1 MRPETRTLTVLSIV
15 VFLVMTGISI
25 VVPVVPLLGKSFGV
39 SEFLIGVLVGGLAG
53 ARVFL
58 DLPSGVLGDR
68 FGNRRM
74 MMTGLGIVAVTS
86 LLAVIPGRMDP
97 GIVPYVLLVVIRISE
112 GVGSAFYVTSS
123 LAALARSAPQG
134 RRGSHMSVYVSAL
147 LTGQIAGPVIGG
159 AAAAVGG
166 LTAPFVVYGMLAV
179 AGLVMVAAFLPRSVA
194 VGEARGIDWA
204 GARAILRDRSFLIVN
219 LGTMAAF
226 FIRAGIISTV
236 LPFHTAHVLGI
247 PLDSP
252 ENQAKVAGYIGLLI
266 TTIAL
271 ASLVTMWPAGRWSDR
286 RGRKAPF
293 VVSLV
298 LAGLTAPFIYFA
310 KDWWTLVAV
319 MVVYGLVLG
328 LHGPLASWSSDLVPP
343 QQMGVGMGLYRT
355 ISDLGFLLG
364 PLVMGAVLQLV
375 ATDTDVT
382 MWPFLI
388 AGGYLVVSGLL
399 LLAADDPVGRRLR
412 AERRA
417 TATLGTVTP
426 ARK

>member
-1 MRPETRTLTVLSIV
+1 MRPETRTLAVLSAV

-25 VVPVVPLLGKSFGV
+25 VVPVVPLMGKSFGV
-39 SEFLIGVLVGGLAG
+39 SEFLIGVLVGSLAG

-86 LLAVIPGRMDP
+86 LLAVIPGRMEP
-97 GIVPYVLLVVIRISE
+97 GIVPYVLLVLIRISE

-147 LTGQIAGPVIGG
+147 LTGQIVGPVIGG
-159 AAAAVGG
+159 GAAAVGG
-166 LTAPFVVYGMLAV
+166 LTAPFVVYGLLALG
-179 AGLVMVAAFLPRSVA
+179 GLAMIATYLPRATASATA
-194 VGEARGIDWA
+194 VVRGIDWK
-204 GARAILRDRSFLIVN
+204 GARAILANRSFLLVN

-236 LPFHTAHVLGI
+236 LPFHTAHILGI

-252 ENQAKVAGYIGLLI
+252 ENHAKVAGFTGLLI

-298 LAGLTAPFIYFA
+298 LAGLTAPFIYA
-310 KDWWTLVAV
+310 AQDWWTLVAV
-319 MVVYGLVLG
+319 MVVYGFVLG
-328 LHGPLASWSSDLVPP
+328 LHGPLASWSSDLVPA

-375 ATDTDVT
+375 ASDTDVT
-382 MWPFLI
+382 VWPFLI
-388 AGGYLVVSGLL
+388 AGSYLVATGLL

-412 AERRA
+412 AERA
-417 TATLGTVTP
+417 SVNP
-426 ARK
+426 